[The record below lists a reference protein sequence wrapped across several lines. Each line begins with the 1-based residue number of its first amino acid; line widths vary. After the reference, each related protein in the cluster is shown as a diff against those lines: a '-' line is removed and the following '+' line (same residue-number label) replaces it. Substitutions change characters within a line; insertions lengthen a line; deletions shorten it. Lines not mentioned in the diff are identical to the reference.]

1 MRKLRRYSEEDING
15 DILIKMLLDDG
26 GCSLEGAMKKSERS
40 TTGKKILFVDDSA
53 TIRKPEEYKIFPDF
67 IPWIGVLMH
76 GAREYTKYGMGCSSQ
91 EFILD
96 SLKLKNP
103 KRSLFL
109 AYHLVFT
116 SLLVFL
122 PVIYDS
128 YRILRDYR

>member
-1 MRKLRRYSEEDING
+1 MTQRTLSILTEKCIDSLIEERTEERIDNLRK
-15 DILIKMLLDDG
+15 
-26 GCSLEGAMKKSERS
+26 
-40 TTGKKILFVDDSA
+40 
-53 TIRKPEEYKIFPDF
+53 EEYKIFPDF

-96 SLKLKNP
+96 SLNFKNP